1 MWNLDRASVKYAGAT
16 VFLCLVALVGM
27 LLPWATPKVV
37 YMAGEPTVIDI
48 GFWGDSWG
56 YDTGAIVQYR
66 GSRYHPHSQD
76 HRHQN
81 QKHVYMR

>member
-1 MWNLDRASVKYAGAT
+1 MTDRMWNLDRASVKYAGAT

-48 GFWGDSWG
+48 GFGETAGDIILVTS
-56 YDTGAIVQYR
+56 
-66 GSRYHPHSQD
+66 SFF
-76 HRHQN
+76 
-81 QKHVYMR
+81 